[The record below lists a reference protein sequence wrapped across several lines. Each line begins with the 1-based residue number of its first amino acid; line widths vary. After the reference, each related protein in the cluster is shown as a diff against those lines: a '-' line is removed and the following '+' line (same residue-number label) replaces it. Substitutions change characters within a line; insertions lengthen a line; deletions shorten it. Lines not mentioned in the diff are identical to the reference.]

1 MCCAILI
8 AMRTV
13 FILFLFSASFAL
25 AQQSEPERIFNSAM
39 QAQQSGDYQ
48 TAIQDYEKLLKL
60 RPKMVEVRAN
70 LGAALAHEGQYDEA
84 IAQYRLALA
93 AGPDNGAI
101 RMDMG
106 LAYYKKGDLQNASL
120 EFEKVRKTE
129 PADPQVAILLG
140 DCYVRLGH
148 AADAAAMLAPL
159 EADNA
164 SNLDFEYVLGTALI
178 QTGKR
183 SEGVDRLEKV
193 GEGNHSADAYL
204 LAGST
209 LIDLNEFARAR
220 ADLEAALRL
229 NPNLP
234 HAYTMAGMAL
244 DLDGDAAAAEPLLR
258 EAIQRDPNDFN
269 ANLYL
274 GSILYKRRDMDE
286 AKTFLDHALQLQ
298 PSNPTARYEV
308 AMWESLSGQYE
319 NAARDFEA
327 LEKANPDWLDPHVEL
342 ATVYYRLHRPA
353 DGARERAIVDKLKAQ
368 QQSQGPPKP

>member
-1 MCCAILI
+1 
-8 AMRTV
+8 MRTV

-39 QAQQSGDYQ
+39 QAQQSGNYQ

-60 RPKMVEVRAN
+60 RPEMVEVRAN

-106 LAYYKKGDLQNASL
+106 LAYYKKGDLQDASL
-120 EFEKVRKTE
+120 EFEEVRKTQ
-129 PADPQVAILLG
+129 PANPQLAILLG
-140 DCYVRLGH
+140 DCDVRLGH

-178 QTGKR
+178 QSGKR
-183 SEGVDRLEKV
+183 REGVDRLEKV

-220 ADLEAALRL
+220 TDLEAALRL

-234 HAYTMAGMAL
+234 HVYTMAGMAR
-244 DLDGDAAAAEPLLR
+244 DLDGDAASAEPLLR
-258 EAIQRDPNDFN
+258 EALQRDPNDFN

-286 AKTFLDHALQLQ
+286 AKAYLDHALQLQ

-308 AMWESLSGQYE
+308 AMWESLSGHYE
-319 NAARDFEA
+319 DAARDLEA
-327 LEKANPDWLDPHVEL
+327 LEKANPDWLDPHIEL

-353 DGARERAIVDKLKAQ
+353 DGAKERAIVDKLKAQ